1 MIIVINFPI
10 VYKNNFLQ
18 MKESTIIISEM
29 KNYQTL
35 RYRLCLK
42 RIEDML
48 RIYFINIL
56 SERGQNLSQASY
68 RPRCDIFL
76 GKYQYLRVI
85 TWQ

>member
-56 SERGQNLSQASY
+56 SERE
-68 RPRCDIFL
+68 
-76 GKYQYLRVI
+76 
-85 TWQ
+85 